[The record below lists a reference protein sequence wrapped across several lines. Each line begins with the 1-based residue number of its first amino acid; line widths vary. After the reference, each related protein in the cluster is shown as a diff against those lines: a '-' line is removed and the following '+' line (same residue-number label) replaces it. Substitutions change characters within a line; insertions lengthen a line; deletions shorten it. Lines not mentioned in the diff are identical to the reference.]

1 MPDTAYLQRRAQ
13 IEHYFDRTAAKAW
26 ERLTSDAPLGRIRA
40 SVRAGRDAMRET
52 LLQWLPLDLQGQ
64 RVLDAGCGTGLLA
77 QALAER
83 GAQVVAVDLSPTLI
97 ELARQRQAQ
106 ASANVQYLAGDMLDD
121 ALGDFDYMVAMDS
134 LIHYEPQQ
142 LADALQRLAPRVRQA
157 MLFTFAPRTPALAL
171 MHGVGRWF
179 PRGERSPALQ
189 PMAQSRLRPL
199 LNQALGAVWQEGRGQ
214 RISRGFYTS
223 QAWEWHR

>member
-97 ELARQRQAQ
+97 ELAWQRQAEG
-106 ASANVQYLAGDMLDD
+106 STNVQYLAGDMLDD

-142 LADALQRLAPRVRQA
+142 LADALQRLSPRVRQA
-157 MLFTFAPRTPALAL
+157 MLFTF
-171 MHGVGRWF
+171 
-179 PRGERSPALQ
+179 
-189 PMAQSRLRPL
+189 
-199 LNQALGAVWQEGRGQ
+199 
-214 RISRGFYTS
+214 
-223 QAWEWHR
+223 

>member
-40 SVRAGRDAMRET
+40 SVRAGRDAMRAT
-52 LLQWLPLDLQGQ
+52 LLQWLPLDLHGA
-64 RVLDAGCGTGLLA
+64 RVLDAGCGTGVLA

-83 GAQVVAVDLSPTLI
+83 GAEVVAVDLSPTLI
-97 ELARQRQAQ
+97 ELAKQRQSA
-106 ASANVQYLAGDMLDD
+106 ASVHFMAGDMLDE
-121 ALGDFDYMVAMDS
+121 ALGRFDYVVAMDS

-142 LADALQRLAPRVRQA
+142 LADALQRLAPRVARA
-157 MLFTFAPRTPALAL
+157 VLLTFAPRTPVLAL

-179 PRGERSPALQ
+179 PRGDRSPALQ
-189 PMAQSRLRPL
+189 PMAQDRLRPL
-199 LNQALGAVWQEGRGQ
+199 ISQALGVAWQEGRTQ
-214 RISRGFYTS
+214 RVAHGFYTS
-223 QAWEWHR
+223 QAWEWHQ

>member
-40 SVRAGRDAMRET
+40 SVRAGRDAMRAT
-52 LLQWLPLDLQGQ
+52 LLDWLPQDLRGQ
-64 RVLDAGCGTGLLA
+64 RVLDAGCGTGVLA

-83 GAQVVAVDLSPTLI
+83 GAEVVAVDLSSTLI
-97 ELARQRQAQ
+97 ELAKQRQ
-106 ASANVQYLAGDMLDD
+106 SAAGVHFMAGDMLDE
-121 ALGDFDYMVAMDS
+121 ALGRFDYVVAMDS

-142 LADALQRLAPRVRQA
+142 LANALQRLAPRVA
-157 MLFTFAPRTPALAL
+157 CAVLLTFAPRTPALAL

-179 PRGERSPALQ
+179 PRGDRSPALQ
-189 PMAQSRLRPL
+189 PMAQDRLRPL
-199 LNQALGAVWQEGRGQ
+199 ISQALGVAWQEGRTQ
-214 RISRGFYTS
+214 RVAHGFYTS
-223 QAWEWHR
+223 QAWEWHQ

>member
-97 ELARQRQAQ
+97 ELARQRQAEG
-106 ASANVQYLAGDMLDD
+106 STNVQYLAGDMLDD
-121 ALGDFDYMVAMDS
+121 TLGDFDYMVAMDS

-189 PMAQSRLRPL
+189 PMAQARLRPL
-199 LNQALGAVWQEGRGQ
+199 LNQPLGAAWQEGRGQ

>member
-106 ASANVQYLAGDMLDD
+106 GSTNVQYLAGDMLDD

-189 PMAQSRLRPL
+189 PMAQARLRPL

>member
-106 ASANVQYLAGDMLDD
+106 GSKNVQYLAGDMLDD

-142 LADALQRLAPRVRQA
+142 LADALQRLSPRVRQA

-189 PMAQSRLRPL
+189 PMAQARLRPL
-199 LNQALGAVWQEGRGQ
+199 LNQALGAAWQEGRGQ

>member
-106 ASANVQYLAGDMLDD
+106 GSTNVQYLAGDMLDD

-189 PMAQSRLRPL
+189 PMAQARLRPL
-199 LNQALGAVWQEGRGQ
+199 LNQALGAAWQEGRGQ

>member
-106 ASANVQYLAGDMLDD
+106 GSTNVQYLAGDMLDD

-142 LADALQRLAPRVRQA
+142 LADALQRLSPRVRQA

-189 PMAQSRLRPL
+189 PMAQARLRPL

>member
-106 ASANVQYLAGDMLDD
+106 GSTNVQYLAGDMLDD

-142 LADALQRLAPRVRQA
+142 LADALQRLSPRVRQA

-189 PMAQSRLRPL
+189 PMAQACLRPL
-199 LNQALGAVWQEGRGQ
+199 LNQALGAAWQEGRGQ